1 MYLDTV
7 HHDVMLMLRDRR
19 FYKWESVIKM
29 QPSFVLSNFEAK
41 MATITTY
48 NDRMHGEENR
58 TAQLGKAYKKHCS
71 LAEQHSK
78 LYLQSRRQATATKHT
93 GEQLQSNQG
102 PQSSISNGYRAVLYI
117 ATRQSSPQPQSK
129 LEKAKQGIKT

>member
-1 MYLDTV
+1 
-7 HHDVMLMLRDRR
+7 
-19 FYKWESVIKM
+19 
-29 QPSFVLSNFEAK
+29 

-48 NDRMHGEENR
+48 SDRMHGEQNK
-58 TAQLGKAYKKHCS
+58 TAQLGKAYKHCS

-78 LYLQSRRQATATKHT
+78 LYLQSKSEATATKHT